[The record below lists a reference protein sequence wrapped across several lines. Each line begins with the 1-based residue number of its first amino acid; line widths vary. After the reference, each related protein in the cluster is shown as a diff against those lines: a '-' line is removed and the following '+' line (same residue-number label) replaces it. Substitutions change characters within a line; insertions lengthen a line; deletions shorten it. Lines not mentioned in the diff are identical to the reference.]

1 MLAAFQ
7 SLMKKY
13 FRFRRIT
20 LAITRRMSGSKES
33 PADKRS
39 LTKVRSIEI
48 IGKFALLAVCFSLL
62 VSQTLSQSDD
72 STMQTMRPVIRGR
85 YGAATSMKAEATEAA
100 RRILDAGG
108 NAFDAAVAGQAALA
122 VTDFSLNGLGSDAV
136 LLVYNSR
143 DKKVYSINAEPR
155 APRLATIDW
164 YEKNNG
170 GKIPESDG
178 LLSGGLP
185 GVVDAW
191 YILLDRWGTMSFEQV
206 LKPAIDLA
214 ENGFPLSE
222 LGASYI
228 AESKKILKYPTTTK
242 VYLPNGHPP
251 KAGEILKNPDL
262 AQTLKKLVEAEKDSR
277 SKGRHAALQAARDR
291 FYKGDIAH
299 DFATFSEA
307 NGGLFRYEDFAE
319 YTAEV
324 ETPISINY
332 RGYQVYKN
340 PSASQGPTELI
351 ALNLLEGYDLKA
363 IGHNS
368 PEFLHTSVEAI
379 KLAMAD
385 REKYLGDMDFI
396 KIPYD
401 GLLSKDYAAQRRK
414 LIDPAKAS
422 LELRPGKPTS
432 TTADL
437 DHPVHEVLDGN
448 ASHNGDTSYI
458 AVIDKDHNMVSFE
471 PSLHESFGTGVVMGD
486 TGILFNCRGDYYSL
500 KRGEANA
507 LEPGKR
513 PRSTLQSTLVMKDG
527 QPYAILGS
535 PGGDDQTMRTMQ
547 TLINMIDF
555 DMNIQQAIEAPR
567 WSSRAFPAS
576 PFPHTMYPGDMAVEA
591 RIPEGVR
598 QALIARG
605 HKLRVRPAWSLGSN
619 AGIVV
624 DSTTGVLSAGADPRV
639 EAYAWAW

>member
-1 MLAAFQ
+1 MSFRSSAVAALF
-7 SLMKKY
+7 
-13 FRFRRIT
+13 F
-20 LAITRRMSGSKES
+20 
-33 PADKRS
+33 
-39 LTKVRSIEI
+39 V
-48 IGKFALLAVCFSLL
+48 L
-62 VSQTLSQSDD
+62 VVQGLSQNEESHR
-72 STMQTMRPVIRGR
+72 TMRPVIRGR
-85 YGAATSMKAEATEAA
+85 HAAVASMKAEATEAA

-122 VTDFSLNGLGSDAV
+122 VTDFSLNGVGSDAV

-143 DKKVYSINAEPR
+143 GKKVYSINAEPR
-155 APRLATIDW
+155 APKLATIEW

-178 LLSGGLP
+178 LLSGGIP

-191 YILLDRWGTMSFEQV
+191 YTLLDRWGTMNFEQV
-206 LKPAIDLA
+206 LQPAIDLA

-222 LGASYI
+222 RGASYI
-228 AESKKILKYPTTTK
+228 AESKKILKYPTTVK
-242 VYLPNGHPP
+242 IYLPNGQPP

-262 AQTLKKLVEAEKDSR
+262 ARTLKKLVEAEKSNQ
-277 SKGRHAALQAARDR
+277 SKGRHEALKAARDR

-299 DFATFSEA
+299 ALAAFSES

-319 YTAEV
+319 YSVEV
-324 ETPISINY
+324 ETPVSIDY

-340 PSASQGPTELI
+340 PSASQGPAELI
-351 ALNLLEGYDLKA
+351 ALNLLEGFDLKA
-363 IGHNS
+363 MGHNS
-368 PEFLHTSVEAI
+368 PEFLQTSVEAV

-396 KIPYD
+396 KIPYG
-401 GLLSKDYAAQRRK
+401 GLLSKDYARERRK
-414 LIDPAKAS
+414 LIDPRKAS
-422 LELRPGKPTS
+422 LELRPGSPEKFA
-432 TTADL
+432 ADAPVL
-437 DHPVHEVLDGN
+437 DRPVHAVLTGN

-471 PSLHESFGTGVVMGD
+471 PSLHELFGTGVVMGD

-500 KRGEANA
+500 VRGEANA

-527 QPYAILGS
+527 EPYAILGS
-535 PGGDDQTMRTMQ
+535 PGGDDQVMRTMQ

-555 DMNIQQAIEAPR
+555 GMNIQQAIESPR
-567 WSSRAFPAS
+567 WSTESFPAS

-591 RIPEGVR
+591 RIPDSTR
-598 QALIARG
+598 QSLIAKG
-605 HKLRVRPAWSLGSN
+605 HKLRVAPPWSLGSN
-619 AGIVV
+619 AGIVI
-624 DSTTGVLSAGADPRV
+624 DPATGVLSAGADPRV
-639 EAYAWAW
+639 DAYAWAW

>member
-1 MLAAFQ
+1 
-7 SLMKKY
+7 
-13 FRFRRIT
+13 
-20 LAITRRMSGSKES
+20 MSSKS
-33 PADKRS
+33 S
-39 LTKVRSIEI
+39 LTIRIVS
-48 IGKFALLAVCFSLL
+48 FLL
-62 VSQTLSQSDD
+62 VTVVPLTSAKSDD
-72 STMQTMRPVIRGR
+72 SGQTMRPVIRGR
-85 YGAATSMKAEATEAA
+85 HAAVASMKAEATEAA

-108 NAFDAAVAGQAALA
+108 NAFDAAVGGQAALA
-122 VTDFSLNGLGSDAV
+122 VTDFSLNGVGSDAV
-136 LLVYNSR
+136 LLIYNSQ

-155 APRLATIDW
+155 APKLATIEW
-164 YEKNNG
+164 YQKNDG

-178 LLSGGLP
+178 LLSGGIP

-191 YILLDRWGTMSFEQV
+191 YTLLDHWGTMSFEQV
-206 LKPAIDLA
+206 LQPAIDLA

-222 LGASYI
+222 YGASYI
-228 AESKKILKYPTTTK
+228 SETKKILKYPTTLRI
-242 VYLPNGHPP
+242 YLPNGHPP

-262 AQTLKKLVEAEKDSR
+262 ARTLKKLVEAEKANQA
-277 SKGRHAALQAARDR
+277 KGRHEALKSARDR
-291 FYKGDIAH
+291 FYKGDIAK
-299 DFATFSEA
+299 DLAAFSEA

-324 ETPISINY
+324 ESPVSINY
-332 RGYQVYKN
+332 RGYQIYKN
-340 PSASQGPTELI
+340 PSSSQGPTELF

-363 IGHNS
+363 MGLNS
-368 PEFLHTSVEAI
+368 PDYLHTSAEAV
-379 KLAMAD
+379 KLAMGD

-401 GLLSKDYAAQRRK
+401 GLLSKDYAHERRK

-422 LELRPGKPTS
+422 LELRPGSPEKF
-432 TTADL
+432 ADSAPL
-437 DHPVHEVLDGN
+437 DRPVHEVLDGD
-448 ASHNGDTSYI
+448 ARHDGDTSYI
-458 AVIDKDHNMVSFE
+458 AIVDKDRNMVSFE

-500 KRGEANA
+500 FRGEANA

-535 PGGDDQTMRTMQ
+535 PGGDDQVIRTIQ

-555 DMNIQQAIEAPR
+555 GLNIQQAIEAPR

-576 PFPHTMYPGDMAVEA
+576 PFPHTMYPGDLAVES
-591 RIPEGVR
+591 RIPESTR
-598 QALIARG
+598 QALISRG
-605 HKLRVRPAWSLGSN
+605 HKLRVDPPWSLGSN

-624 DSTTGVLSAGADPRV
+624 DMNTGVLSAGADPRV
-639 EAYAWAW
+639 DAYAWAW